1 MIPVDEAPQSA
12 IVIHPVVRS
21 ENRELDPENGL
32 NEAVGLTLALDLV
45 VSHAQ
50 TLKIKKI
57 IPATFL
63 GGGAIEQLKDNL
75 QAEQADLLIFNGQL
89 TPVQQRNLEER
100 LHVKVLDRTGLILEI
115 FSKRARTKEGRL
127 QVELARI
134 SYERSRLVRTWTHLE
149 RQRGGKGFLAGPGE
163 RQIESDR
170 RALSEKA
177 ISLGRLLEKVRRT
190 RQLHRQARVKR
201 DCPMIALV
209 GYTNAGKSTLFNQ
222 LTEANVLVEDM
233 LFATL
238 DPTIR
243 EIILEN
249 NKEAV
254 LSDTVGFIS
263 NLPTELIAAFRA
275 TLEEVTQADLIL
287 HVRDIASAQ
296 TLEQKQDVESVLK
309 KLKEEGGSEPKMLE
323 VWNKIDLLSEEDLDY
338 LRGKAKKMDMPPVL
352 ISAETGV
359 GLDALLERVSG
370 ILQTREQ
377 TIELVVPSNSGAALS
392 WLHTNGQVL
401 SCEPDEF
408 GDLACVVKLNQ
419 IAVGRFQSAFPKLLP
434 APNNSRW

>member
-1 MIPVDEAPQSA
+1 MIPVKEAPQSA
-12 IVIHPVVRS
+12 IVIHPVVRA

-32 NEAVGLTLALDLV
+32 NEAIGLTTALGLIVAD
-45 VSHAQ
+45 AQ
-50 TLKIKKI
+50 ILNIKKI

-75 QAEQADLLIFNGQL
+75 KEQQSDLLIFNGQL

-100 LHVKVLDRTGLILEI
+100 LDAKVLDRTGLILEI

-170 RALSEKA
+170 RALSDKA
-177 ISLGRLLEKVRRT
+177 VTLGRLLEKVRRT
-190 RQLHRQARVKR
+190 RRLHRQARVKR
-201 DCPMIALV
+201 DCPLIALV

-222 LTEANVLVEDM
+222 LTEADVLVEDM

-243 EIILEN
+243 EIMLDK

-275 TLEEVTQADLIL
+275 TLEEVTESDLIL
-287 HVRDIASAQ
+287 HVRDIASPQ
-296 TLEQKQDVESVLK
+296 TLEQKKDVENVLK
-309 KLKEEGGSEPKMLE
+309 KLKEDGGGSEPQILE
-323 VWNKIDLLSEEDLDY
+323 VWNKVDLLSEEDVAY
-338 LRGKAKKMDMPPVL
+338 LRGKAKKMDIPPVL
-352 ISAETGV
+352 ISAETGA
-359 GLDALLERVSG
+359 GLDTLLERVSDL
-370 ILQTREQ
+370 LQSREQ
-377 TIELVVPSNSGAALS
+377 TLELVVPSDSGAALG

-401 SCEPDEF
+401 SCEPDES
-408 GDLACVVKLNQ
+408 GDLTCVVKLNE
-419 IAVGRFQSAFPKLLP
+419 IAIGRFQSVFPELAAHP
-434 APNNSRW
+434 A